1 MAIWERKTHFRPHF
15 PHIGA
20 SNASMRRFT
29 ASRRRY
35 RLQIL
40 AGMGHERIAGG
51 KRMAAV
57 VHPHPLQCGA
67 ITRAGI
73 KKQ

>member
-1 MAIWERKTHFRPHF
+1 
-15 PHIGA
+15 
-20 SNASMRRFT
+20 MRRFT

>member
-1 MAIWERKTHFRPHF
+1 
-15 PHIGA
+15 
-20 SNASMRRFT
+20 MRRFT
-29 ASRRRY
+29 ALRRRY

-40 AGMGHERIAGG
+40 AGMGHERIAGE

-57 VHPHPLQCGA
+57 DHPHPLQCGA

-73 KKQ
+73 KNSESPAAAELSLRLSASTD

>member
-1 MAIWERKTHFRPHF
+1 
-15 PHIGA
+15 
-20 SNASMRRFT
+20 MRRFT

-40 AGMGHERIAGG
+40 AEMDHERIAGE
-51 KRMAAV
+51 KRMAV
-57 VHPHPLQCGA
+57 VGHPHQLHRDA

-73 KKQ
+73 KNSESPAAAELSLRFSASTD

>member
-1 MAIWERKTHFRPHF
+1 
-15 PHIGA
+15 
-20 SNASMRRFT
+20 MRRFT

-40 AGMGHERIAGG
+40 AEMDHERIAGE

-57 VHPHPLQCGA
+57 GHPHQLHRDA

-73 KKQ
+73 KKNSESPAVVERSLRLSASMD